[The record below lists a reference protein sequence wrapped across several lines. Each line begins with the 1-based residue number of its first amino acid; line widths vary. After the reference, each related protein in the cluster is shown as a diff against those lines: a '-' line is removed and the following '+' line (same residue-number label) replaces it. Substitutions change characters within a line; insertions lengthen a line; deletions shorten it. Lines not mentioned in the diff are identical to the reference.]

1 MPLQTNENFQLLLGE
16 LARMGDGATTSPT
29 TDPIYQRFIEAF
41 PANRLAQ
48 LTLDEYCVGK
58 GDGASFCRWIERG
71 LEPVLGRYMPGTARG
86 HILYFKKEG
95 GAFSVYKHRALRQLN
110 DEDALRY
117 TLSLQA
123 AIAQADEAAGWR
135 WIDDD
140 AQLYQHAGVQPR
152 VTFGEGR
159 KLRLLSA
166 YHPDDALPISSSH
179 HVGHFLAELGCPP
192 DEIPAEDQPIAR
204 MLLLRDYFRLAQE
217 TIPGLTACGFVRG
230 LYVPELDLAPK
241 KDEDEEDVKSP
252 DELSVRLRDGA
263 IRNGY
268 VRIPKKQALF
278 KVSYIAA
285 DEQSPSETFKL
296 DLPDGSTIETCLL
309 ANRGRIKARFNSLF
323 KNQQLQPGDF
333 AVLQKLEEGHF
344 ALVFERPDTDTSRE
358 TPPVP
363 PVGAPGPVERPPL
376 NQILYGPPGT
386 GKTFSTVDS
395 ALAILDPDFLAQHRQ
410 DRAKL
415 KARFDALE
423 RERRVRFVTFH
434 QSFSYEDFV
443 EGIRASTGEDAGGA
457 GSGLR
462 YAVERGVFG
471 DLCGE
476 ARRDRAMEADLG
488 VRDDATIWKI
498 SISEASAKD
507 GTRQYCLDHNEAR
520 VGWDHV
526 KDIRHADL
534 SDPKLGL
541 GQKDQQSL
549 HNFANEV
556 EVGDVML
563 CLGSKTTVR
572 AVGVVTGD
580 YEYSA
585 EVPPGVRSDY
595 VHRRQVRWLR
605 TDLDF
610 DITALNDGKQLTL
623 ATIYPL
629 RRIDWAT
636 LEEAL
641 RGAGALV
648 PTAAPGSKASERRPY
663 VLIIDEINRG
673 NISRIFGELITLIEP
688 SKRAGAPEAL
698 EVVLPY
704 SKKPFSVPDNV
715 YLIGTMNTAD
725 RSLTGMD
732 VALRRRFVFVPMPP
746 RPSDLRGVAVEELDV
761 EELLGV
767 MNQRI
772 EALLDRDHCLGHAYF
787 LPLRGASAPLA
798 TLAAIFR
805 NQVLPLLQEYF
816 FDDWQRIQWVLNDH
830 RKPKV
835 FQFVQGVDVSA
846 AALFGDGVNV
856 SRTPK
861 VWKVNPEAFDRIES
875 YLGVINHQDA
885 VEAA

>member
-1 MPLQTNENFQLLLGE
+1 
-16 LARMGDGATTSPT
+16 MGDAAKTSPT
-29 TDPIYQRFIEAF
+29 SDPIYQEFIEAF
-41 PANRLAQ
+41 PPNRLAQ
-48 LTLDEYCVGK
+48 LNLDEYCVGK

-71 LEPVLGRYMPGTARG
+71 LESVLGRYLPGTARG

-95 GAFSVYKHRALRQLN
+95 GGYSVYKHRSLRQLS

-117 TLSLQA
+117 TLAIQA
-123 AIAQADEAAGWR
+123 AIAQADEATGWR

-140 AQLYQHAGVQPR
+140 AQLYQHARVQSR
-152 VTFGEGR
+152 VTVGDGR

-166 YHPDDALPISSSH
+166 YHPNDALPISSSH
-179 HVGHFLAELGCPP
+179 HVGHFLTQLGCPP
-192 DEIPAEDQPIAR
+192 DEVPPEDQPVAR
-204 MLLLRDYFRLAQE
+204 MLLLRDYLRLAQQ
-217 TIPGLTACGFVRG
+217 TIPGLTAAGFVRG

-241 KDEDEEDVKSP
+241 KDGDDEDVSSA
-252 DELSVRLRDGA
+252 DELSIRLTAGA

-268 VRIPKKQALF
+268 VRIPRKQTLF
-278 KVSYIAA
+278 KAAYIAP
-285 DEQSPSETFKL
+285 DEQSPSETFRL
-296 DLPDGSTIETCLL
+296 DLPGESAIETCLL

-323 KNQQLQPGDF
+323 SNQVLQAGDF
-333 AVLQKLEEGHF
+333 AVLQKLDEGHY
-344 ALVFERPDTDTSRE
+344 AMTFERPEPAAPKDTRPAQPTVS
-358 TPPVP
+358 PVP
-363 PVGAPGPVERPPL
+363 VQRPPL
-376 NQILYGPPGT
+376 NQILFGPPGT
-386 GKTFSTVDS
+386 GKTFATVDA
-395 ALAILDPDFLAQHRQ
+395 ALAILDPGYLAQHRQ

-415 KARFDALE
+415 KARFDTLQH
-423 RERRVRFVTFH
+423 ERRVRFVTFH

-443 EGIRASTGEDAGGA
+443 EGIRASAVEDAGTA
-457 GSGLR
+457 SSGLR

-471 DLCGE
+471 DLCTE
-476 ARRDRAMEADLG
+476 ARRDRAMEADIG
-488 VRDDATIWKI
+488 VRDDATVWKI
-498 SISEASAKD
+498 SISEAGAKD
-507 GTRQYCLDHNEAR
+507 GTRQYCLEHNEAR
-520 VGWDHV
+520 IGWDHV
-526 KDIRHADL
+526 KDIRRADL
-534 SDPKLGL
+534 SDPSLGL
-541 GQKDQQSL
+541 GPKDQQSL

-556 EVGDVML
+556 EIGDVML

-585 EVPPGVRSDY
+585 EVPPGVRPDY

-605 TDLDF
+605 IDLDF

-629 RRIDWAT
+629 RRIDWPT
-636 LEEAL
+636 LEVAL
-641 RGAGALV
+641 GGAGALV
-648 PTAAPGSKASERRPY
+648 PADGAGSHVGQHRPY

-688 SKRAGAPEAL
+688 SKRTGAPEAL

-732 VALRRRFVFVPMPP
+732 VALRRRFVFVQMPP
-746 RPSDLRGVAVEELDV
+746 KPSELRGVAVEELDV

-767 MNQRI
+767 MNRRI
-772 EALLDRDHCLGHAYF
+772 EALLDRDHCLGHAYL
-787 LPLRGASAPLA
+787 LPLRGAAAPLA

-846 AALFGDGVNV
+846 AELFGDGVNV

-861 VWKVNPEAFDRIES
+861 IWKVNAEAFDRIES
-875 YLGVINHQDA
+875 YLGVIDHQDA

>member
-1 MPLQTNENFQLLLGE
+1 MTIQTNENFERLLGE
-16 LARMGDGATTSPT
+16 LARMGDSAKASPLSNPT
-29 TDPIYQRFIEAF
+29 YQQFIQAF
-41 PANRLAQ
+41 PAASLP
-48 LTLDEYCVGK
+48 TLSLEQYCVGR
-58 GDGASFCRWIERG
+58 GDGASFCWWIERG
-71 LEPVLGRYMPGTARG
+71 LVPVLGRYMPGTSRG
-86 HILYFKKEG
+86 HILYFKKG
-95 GAFSVYKHRALRQLN
+95 GGIYKHRSLQQLS

-117 TLSLQA
+117 TLAIQA
-123 AIAQADEAAGWR
+123 VIAQADESEGWT

-140 AQLYQHAGVQPR
+140 AQLYQHAGVEAR
-152 VTFGEGR
+152 VTVGHGR

-179 HVGHFLAELGCPP
+179 HVGHFLEQLGCPK
-192 DEIPAEDQPIAR
+192 DDIPSEDKPVAR
-204 MLLLRDYFRLAQE
+204 MLQLREYFRLAQQS
-217 TIPGLTACGFVRG
+217 IPGLAANGFMRG
-230 LYVPELDLAPK
+230 LYVPELELAPK
-241 KDEDEEDVKSP
+241 KDEDD
-252 DELSVRLRDGA
+252 DEANSADEMSVRLTAGA

-268 VRIPKKQALF
+268 VRIPKKQVLF
-278 KVSYIAA
+278 DTGFIAE
-285 DEQSPSETFKL
+285 DEQSPSGKFKL
-296 DLPDGSTIETCLL
+296 DLPDGTTIDTCLI

-323 KNQQLQPGDF
+323 SNQQLHPDDL
-333 AVLQKLEEGHF
+333 AVLQKLGDGHF
-344 ALVFERPDTDTSRE
+344 AMTFERSEQTVPKESTV
-358 TPPVP
+358 TPPITT
-363 PVGAPGPVERPPL
+363 PGPVDRPPL

-386 GKTFSTVDS
+386 GKTYATIDA
-395 ALAILDPDFLAQHRQ
+395 ALAILDPKYLAQHRQ
-410 DRAKL
+410 NRVLL

-423 RERRVRFVTFH
+423 HERRVRFVTFH

-443 EGIRASTGEDAGGA
+443 EGIRASTGDDAA
-457 GSGLR
+457 AASSGLR
-462 YAVERGVFG
+462 YVVERGVFG
-471 DLCGE
+471 DLCTE

-507 GTRQYCLDHNEAR
+507 GTRQYCLANNEAR
-520 VGWDHV
+520 IGWDHV
-526 KDIRHADL
+526 KDIRRADL
-534 SDPKLGL
+534 SDPSLGL
-541 GQKDQQSL
+541 GPKDQQSL

-563 CLGSKTTVR
+563 CLGSKTKVR

-585 EVPPGVRSDY
+585 QVPQGVRSDY
-595 VHRRQVRWLR
+595 VHRREVRWLR
-605 TDLDF
+605 TDLEF

-629 RRIDWAT
+629 RRIDWPT
-636 LEEAL
+636 LEESL
-641 RGAGALV
+641 RGAGAL
-648 PTAAPGSKASERRPY
+648 APVVTPAPADSERQPY

-698 EVVLPY
+698 EVILPY
-704 SKKPFSVPDNV
+704 SKKPFTVPDNV

-732 VALRRRFVFVPMPP
+732 VALRRRFVFIPMPP
-746 RPSDLRGVAVEELDV
+746 KPNELRGIVVEELDV
-761 EELLGV
+761 EELLGI

-772 EALLDRDHCLGHAYF
+772 EALLDREHCLGHAYF
-787 LPLRGASAPLA
+787 LPLRSAANPLA
-798 TLAAIFR
+798 MLAAIFR

-830 RKPKV
+830 RKPKAC
-835 FQFVQGVDVSA
+835 QFVQAVDVSVA
-846 AALFGDGVNV
+846 ELFGDGVNV
-856 SRTPK
+856 SRAPK
-861 VWKVNPEAFDRIES
+861 VWKINAEAFDRVES